1 MSLYDKYG
9 GSGTVQT
16 LVQKFYNRI
25 QNDKELERFF
35 KGVDFK
41 KLIDHQVQF
50 VSQVLGG
57 PITYKGQS
65 MAYAHKNLK
74 ISQYDFD
81 LVANHFLSVLKE
93 LKVEKADIKVIME
106 QLAGLAPDIITAK

>member
-25 QNDKELERFF
+25 QNDKELEKFF
-35 KGVDFK
+35 KRIDFK

-57 PITYKGQS
+57 PVIYKGQS
-65 MAYAHKNLK
+65 MFHAHKDLK

-93 LKVEKADIKVIME
+93 LKVEENDVKAIMD
-106 QLAGLAPDIITAK
+106 QLAGLASDIITVK